1 MKIVLSR
8 IAAIML
14 LSASTSLQA
23 AGTNYCGELKSSFGP
38 FDYTDGDDRKHLPIV
53 EQAHFTANVQNLVKG
68 ESSTIGDDLN
78 YTLLAF
84 PNHHRALSAMANLA
98 RREKTPRPPGAKYPV
113 ECYFDR
119 AIRFRP
125 RDGIVRM
132 IYGNYLE
139 HRGEAEKAFAEFKE
153 ASRLE
158 PENANIHYN
167 LGLLYL
173 KKKDYEQ
180 ANAHA
185 KKAYALGFPLPW
197 LKNKLVEAGKW
208 NDEPGK

>member
-1 MKIVLSR
+1 
-8 IAAIML
+8 
-14 LSASTSLQA
+14 
-23 AGTNYCGELKSSFGP
+23 
-38 FDYTDGDDRKHLPIV
+38 
-53 EQAHFTANVQNLVKG
+53 
-68 ESSTIGDDLN
+68 
-78 YTLLAF
+78 
-84 PNHHRALSAMANLA
+84 
-98 RREKTPRPPGAKYPV
+98 
-113 ECYFDR
+113 
-119 AIRFRP
+119 
-125 RDGIVRM
+125 M

-153 ASRLE
+153 ANRLE

-173 KKKDYEQ
+173 KKKDYEL